1 MPFSAEDVLTKGTRG
16 GRRHTTKTRN
26 GKTCVSLWWVSASPF
41 LSLFLT
47 SHSLSLSLSL
57 SDHLLN
63 SAAPMRY
70 TEIPIQY
77 PPDEVKV
84 PESSPALSEQEILKP
99 TIL

>member
-1 MPFSAEDVLTKGTRG
+1 
-16 GRRHTTKTRN
+16 
-26 GKTCVSLWWVSASPF
+26 
-41 LSLFLT
+41 
-47 SHSLSLSLSL
+47 
-57 SDHLLN
+57 
-63 SAAPMRY
+63 MRY